1 MSSPKKMNRRTMLQL
16 GFGATAGTVTGNMAL
31 AGSQAE
37 CNLSPSQ
44 VMGPF
49 YPIHEQDEKDTDMTL
64 LKGHS
69 ERAKGEVIWVRGQIL
84 DEDCNP
90 IPDVLV
96 EVWQANAN
104 GRYTHEGD
112 KNPAPLDPNFQSW
125 GQCTT
130 DAQGAYGFKT
140 IKPAPY
146 PLGFLD
152 DGEADE
158 DAGYRTPHI
167 HFRVA
172 RRGYHELVTQC
183 YFPGETLNAKDG
195 PLNNLSEDEQAR
207 LMVVPQAGKQ
217 NVFGFNLSL
226 RKVNP
231 ASVDKA
237 ILATYVGKYQLK
249 LRKETHT
256 YSVSLSGTQ
265 LYLEVN
271 EFFPK
276 VEIRPLGSGRF
287 SYSARSDGKEISF
300 QAKKSGKVT
309 ALTIHQKNGKDQN
322 LKKIS

>member
-1 MSSPKKMNRRTMLQL
+1 MPSPKKIDRRTMLQL

-31 AGSQAE
+31 AKSQAE
-37 CNLSPSQ
+37 CQLSPPQ

-49 YPIHEQDEKDTDMTL
+49 YPIHEQDDKDVDMTM
-64 LKGHS
+64 LKGHT

-96 EVWQANAN
+96 EVWQANAA
-104 GRYTHEGD
+104 GRYSHEGD

-125 GQCTT
+125 GQATT

-158 DAGYRTPHI
+158 ERGFRTPHI

-183 YFPGETLNAKDG
+183 YFPDE
-195 PLNNLSEDEQAR
+195 PLNEPDTLFSNLSSEDQKR
-207 LMVVPQAGKQ
+207 LTVVPHEGKK

-237 ILATYVGKYQLK
+237 VLDSYVGQYQLK
-249 LRKETHT
+249 LKKETRT
-256 YSVSLSGTQ
+256 YTVTREGSQ
-265 LYLEVN
+265 LYVEVDA
-271 EFFPK
+271 FFPK
-276 VEIRPLGSGRF
+276 VEIRPLGNGRF
-287 SYSARSDGKEISF
+287 SYSARGDGREISF
-300 QAKKSGKVT
+300 ETRKSGKVSS
-309 ALTIHQKNGKDQN
+309 LVIHQDDGDDQS
-322 LKKIS
+322 LKKIG